1 MRSAESYLHR
11 DAKAVLASWL
21 RKRARV
27 IGSGSQYKGL
37 QGLPLADGTDCAM
50 LDSVM
55 RGVYLEYPVCKTENK
70 GVVGLRRLCPK
81 ECQHVT
87 GWHCFASQHPT
98 IQAPKHGIPTAK
110 QIREYNATT
119 KKTADNP
126 KLKVQY
132 FLDVAEVDHNGV
144 LRTAYEVIHKHEC
157 DGEKVAW
164 FDGTG
169 ICWHEISALWIMERV
184 KPPFDCT
191 EGIVRGNAFI
201 TPKG

>member
-1 MRSAESYLHR
+1 MALLCKSTSNDPSAKTWYSNSQT
-11 DAKAVLASWL
+11 DS
-21 RKRARV
+21 RV
-27 IGSGSQYKGL
+27 Q
-37 QGLPLADGTDCAM
+37 
-50 LDSVM
+50 
-55 RGVYLEYPVCKTENK
+55 RN
-70 GVVGLRRLCPK
+70 
-81 ECQHVT
+81 
-87 GWHCFASQHPT
+87 
-98 IQAPKHGIPTAK
+98 
-110 QIREYNATT
+110 NATT

-144 LRTAYEVIHKHEC
+144 LRTAYEVLHKHEC